1 MKLSRDLFL
10 YFSAVQLQKTYRFFA
25 VRHTIKKV

>member
-1 MKLSRDLFL
+1 MKLNRDLFP
-10 YFSAVQLQKTYRFFA
+10 YFLAAQLQKTYRFFA